1 MVGTSEMKP
10 ELPDHLVAGMLGAV
24 ASAVAGYVL
33 LGVFWGW
40 WQDASFMYF
49 HREVFLGSPLYKDR
63 ILSLCV
69 LAIVP
74 TFHWAYRREKDRFA
88 RGTMLV
94 MILMV
99 LTIVFL
105 QYGE

>member
-1 MVGTSEMKP
+1 MDGTSGMKI
-10 ELPDHLVAGMLGAV
+10 ELPDHLLAGMIGGVAFAVLG
-24 ASAVAGYVL
+24 YLL
-33 LGVFWGW
+33 LGTAWGW
-40 WQDASFMYF
+40 LQEESLAYF

-69 LAIVP
+69 LSIVP
-74 TFHWAYRREKDRFA
+74 AFHLAYRREKDQFA

-94 MILMV
+94 MILLV
-99 LTIVFL
+99 LYIVYL

>member
-1 MVGTSEMKP
+1 MPTDRMDQLGVG
-10 ELPDHLVAGMLGAV
+10 VACGLL
-24 ASAVAGYVL
+24 SAVSGYVL
-33 LGVFWGW
+33 LGLGWGW
-40 WQDASFMYF
+40 AQDESLSYF
-49 HREVFLGSPLYKDR
+49 HREVFMGSPLYKDR

-74 TFHWAYRREKDRFA
+74 AFHLAYRRRMDRFA

-99 LTIVFL
+99 IGIVLL
-105 QYGE
+105 QTGE

>member
-1 MVGTSEMKP
+1 MKP
-10 ELPDHLVAGMLGAV
+10 EIPDHLLAGMIGGC
-24 ASAVAGYVL
+24 ASAVLGYIL
-33 LGVFWGW
+33 LGVSWGW
-40 WQDASFMYF
+40 LQDESLAYF
-49 HREVFLGSPLYKDR
+49 HTQVFMGSPMYKDR

-69 LAIVP
+69 LSIVP
-74 TFHWAYRREKDRFA
+74 AFHLAYRRKKDQFA

-99 LTIVFL
+99 LYIVYL

>member
-1 MVGTSEMKP
+1 MKI
-10 ELPDHLVAGMLGAV
+10 ELPDHLLAGMIGAV
-24 ASAVAGYVL
+24 AFAVLGYVL
-33 LGVFWGW
+33 LGAAWGW
-40 WQDASFMYF
+40 MQEESLAYF

-69 LAIVP
+69 LSIVP
-74 TFHWAYRREKDRFA
+74 AFHLAYRREKDQFA

-94 MILMV
+94 MILLV
-99 LTIVFL
+99 LYIVFL